1 MHEIKKSETGISE
14 EKNNNPDIFLQ
25 ENDELSFKQK
35 YDVLFQTIT
44 DGVVLIKN
52 GNIIYSNNALANI
65 LGYNIDDVV
74 KLSLKDFFAP
84 NVLEFILDRYERR
97 NKGENVPAKYDT
109 EVVDKNRSRVIP
121 VALSVGVLPS
131 KTDYY
136 EFVIIRDLTEKVEI
150 EKRVNQEAQL
160 HNYFMDFL
168 PDSIYFKDLDSR
180 FIKAN
185 NATAKKMG
193 FISANELLGK
203 CDSDFFDKE
212 HAEQTRNDE
221 LDIINNKISII
232 DKTEKEIWPDGRVT
246 WVSTTKIPL
255 KDDQEKVY
263 GTFGISRD
271 ITRLKKAQ
279 DINEALFKISTAVT
293 TLKNIDELYASIHT
307 SISGLMRTD
316 NFYIAIYHPVT
327 DTVSFPY
334 FVDEVDEIPTERKAA
349 LGLTEYVLK
358 TGTAQ
363 LIDKERDLELRRNG
377 ETSLIGEPTQ
387 IWLGVPLKVEEKTI
401 GVLVVQD
408 YKNANT
414 YGEEERDILI
424 YVSEQ
429 IALAIDKKQSE
440 EKILSYSEEL
450 KESNASKDK
459 FFSIIAHDLKSPF
472 HGLLGLTRMI
482 AEDYENM
489 TEEEIKTYLNT
500 IKDSTESTY
509 NLIENLLEWSRF
521 ETGKIQYNPAVQNM
535 FMIVENTRILL
546 NQVAKLKNITIK
558 NKLNHRSAVWGDE
571 TLLQSLMQNLISN
584 AIKFTP
590 SGGNIKVTEYQTE
603 ETIEYTVADTG
614 VGIKEDDINKLF
626 RFDVNFSTRGT
637 QQEKGTG
644 LGLALC
650 KEIIHLHNGK
660 IEVKSKVN
668 EGTKIKFTLLKPLNY

>member
-1 MHEIKKSETGISE
+1 MHEIKKTETGISE

-65 LGYNIDDVV
+65 LGYNIDEVV

-131 KTDYY
+131 KTDFY

-193 FISANELLGK
+193 LISANELLGK
-203 CDSDFFDKE
+203 CDSDFFDKK

>member
-1 MHEIKKSETGISE
+1 MHEIKKTETGISE

-65 LGYNIDDVV
+65 LGYNIDEVV

-131 KTDYY
+131 KTDFY

-193 FISANELLGK
+193 LISANELLGK

>member
-1 MHEIKKSETGISE
+1 MHEIKKTETGISE

-65 LGYNIDDVV
+65 LGYNIDEVV

-131 KTDYY
+131 KTDFY

-193 FISANELLGK
+193 LISANELLGK

-590 SGGNIKVTEYQTE
+590 SGGNIKVTEYQTD